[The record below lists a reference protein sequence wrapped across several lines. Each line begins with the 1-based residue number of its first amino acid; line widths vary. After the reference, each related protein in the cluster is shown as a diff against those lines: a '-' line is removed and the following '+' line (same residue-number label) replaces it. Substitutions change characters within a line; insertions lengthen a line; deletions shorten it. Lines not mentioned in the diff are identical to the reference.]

1 MILGLILLSSFKP
14 SKFDVRCTGIEGN
27 GVIQLMMVNN
37 QLGPK
42 YKTELAKRDAVFAV
56 LYSGADGCGRVNPLL
71 NNSET
76 IEKFKKI
83 EKSFFSKKGQWSKYT
98 RPSTT
103 PNKVGAD
110 GQHLITVDLPLLR
123 RDLENLKIIKSLT
136 DGF

>member
-1 MILGLILLSSFKP
+1 
-14 SKFDVRCTGIEGN
+14 
-27 GVIQLMMVNN
+27 MVNN

-42 YKTELAKRDAVFAV
+42 YKPDLAKRDAVYAV
-56 LYSGADGCGRVNPLL
+56 LYNGADGCGKVNPIL

-83 EKSFFSKKGQWSKYT
+83 EKHFFSKNGHWSKYT
-98 RPSTT
+98 RQSTT
-103 PNKVGAD
+103 PNNVGVV
-110 GQHLITVDLPLLR
+110 GQHVIAVDIPLLR